1 MPFPILRTPF
11 VVLSEIISIL
21 EPNETVTASFCS
33 KKFKCILRNQYRQW
47 KSLKWEAY
55 MVDFENHGKV
65 NMVEPGI
72 KGRVTVLSAVHISKL
87 NEATNKVVDING
99 YKTEFSSGCLILYFE
114 DRVFGS
120 QWIVG
125 YVTNL
130 FNIDVRGLAIGR
142 SSAWAVDWINKRQE
156 KPLNRCGMLMPT
168 NNNDSNADESV
179 DNVLKNVRASDYI
192 AIDEY
197 VSDNYR
203 FNGKLGPVKVLYLWR
218 NGHFVTCD
226 NLMNFDA
233 ITIYLGNSRL
243 TISDLNPFLRH
254 WRAGGS
260 PRLHYLEVYL
270 EKGRVFEN
278 LFDEDL
284 EIVRTNEVGTYPVSY
299 GEPVVIRD
307 CYRIQRTDG
316 TRALVNFDRKT
327 FYMIVQHEK
336 ASN

>member
-33 KKFKCILRNQYRQW
+33 KNFKCLLKNHFRQ
-47 KSLKWEAY
+47 KVHLTWEAY
-55 MVDFENHGKV
+55 MVDVENVGKV
-65 NMVEPGI
+65 TMAEPGI
-72 KGRVTVLSAVHISKL
+72 EERVAVLLAVHVSKL
-87 NEATNKVVDING
+87 NETTHKIVEIYG
-99 YKTEFSSGCLILYFE
+99 YKTSFSSGHLILYFE
-114 DRVFGS
+114 DQVSGS
-120 QWIVG
+120 KWIVN
-125 YVTNL
+125 YVTDL
-130 FNIDVRGLAIGR
+130 FNIAVRGLAIGR
-142 SSAWAVDWINKRQE
+142 SSTWAVDWINERQE
-156 KPLNRCGMLMPT
+156 KPLCRFGLLTPT
-168 NNNDSNADESV
+168 NNDSKADESV

-203 FNGKLGPVKVLYLWR
+203 FNGKLGPVKILILWR
-218 NGHFVTCD
+218 NGHWVTCD

-233 ITIYLGNSRL
+233 MDIHIGDSRL

-260 PRLHYLEVYL
+260 PRLHYLEVCS
-270 EKGRVFEN
+270 ENGRVFEEI
-278 LFDEDL
+278 FDDDL
-284 EIVRTNEVGTYPVSY
+284 EIVRTNEEGRYRISCVKTM
-299 GEPVVIRD
+299 VIRN
-307 CYRIQRTDG
+307 CYRIRRMDG
-316 TRALVNFDRKT
+316 IGALVKCYRQR